1 MKIKSFGFWTA
12 LAGALTLLVGAI
24 GKCFGLSIDGSIVE
38 EVVMSI
44 AGVLV
49 ALGVVCMPKD
59 IAKNGENE
67 KFDNEENIENQDEL
81 SDIQVEDN
89 SENNNHSD
97 DKE

>member
-24 GKCFGLSIDGSIVE
+24 GKCFGFSVDGSVVE

-49 ALGVVCMPKD
+49 ALGVVCMPKKKK
-59 IAKNGENE
+59 KNEETDQKDKEENLDENQSENE
-67 KFDNEENIENQDEL
+67 KIENYDE
-81 SDIQVEDN
+81 
-89 SENNNHSD
+89 SE
-97 DKE
+97 K